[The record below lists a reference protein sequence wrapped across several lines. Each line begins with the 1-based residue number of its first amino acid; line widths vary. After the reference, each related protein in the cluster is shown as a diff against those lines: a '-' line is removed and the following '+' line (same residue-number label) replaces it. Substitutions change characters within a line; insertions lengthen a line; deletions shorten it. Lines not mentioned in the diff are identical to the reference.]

1 MGREGATHPHVFL
14 PVCSAGVEGGPQ
26 RSQSIFQL
34 EVPPRSRKPGKRD
47 FPSAQQML
55 WTRPYIGFLVLSV
68 IKAITRPDRASQ
80 VALVVK
86 NPPANAGDM
95 GSVGTIPWRR
105 AWQPTLV
112 FSPGESHRWRSLVS
126 YSPQG
131 PEESDTTEQLTLP
144 PSLITH
150 LGSRGLLAAPPGP
163 TCAWA
168 AAGCHTLCV
177 IPGPRHPG
185 PAHPRGCPGL
195 GLRLVRQSDSRCC
208 LCLWA
213 RSHLPT

>member
-1 MGREGATHPHVFL
+1 
-14 PVCSAGVEGGPQ
+14 
-26 RSQSIFQL
+26 
-34 EVPPRSRKPGKRD
+34 
-47 FPSAQQML
+47 
-55 WTRPYIGFLVLSV
+55 
-68 IKAITRPDRASQ
+68 
-80 VALVVK
+80 
-86 NPPANAGDM
+86 M

-163 TCAWA
+163 
-168 AAGCHTLCV
+168 V
-177 IPGPRHPG
+177 
-185 PAHPRGCPGL
+185 L
-195 GLRLVRQSDSRCC
+195 GRLLGATHSV
-208 LCLWA
+208 
-213 RSHLPT
+213 